1 MNSAVKELTN
11 SYNLEIKP
19 AIAAAKAYS
28 GKSFIKD
35 NLKFE
40 FDPVSGIAKKEM
52 NAVRKGYKGITSSV
66 VDLDSSISKQLKSA
80 GIPQGNSIHRLSFQD
95 GFSYTSINPHQLAL
109 FLFTSKLD
117 ELFPPPFI
125 N

>member
-1 MNSAVKELTN
+1 MNTTVKELTN

-19 AIAAAKAYS
+19 AIEAAKAFS

-35 NLKFE
+35 NLKFK

-66 VDLDSSISKQLKSA
+66 VDLDSSISQQLKSA
-80 GIPQGNSIHRLSFQD
+80 GIPQGNSIHQPSFQD
-95 GFSYTSINPHQLAL
+95 GFYFSLLKNSSNPSSFANMPCSI
-109 FLFTSKLD
+109 SV
-117 ELFPPPFI
+117 
-125 N
+125 